1 MQGKQQASHR
11 IINNKSC
18 LDSIGLILPTSDF
31 MLMCRSWII
40 LTSIASLT
48 NDLSVAFSVDSSS
61 SAGAGAR
68 HLGWRR
74 RRRRRRGNE
83 ELLTSS
89 TSINSES
96 DVVECAL
103 YEWTKR
109 SDTFNNHGFTAQ
121 AFASSNCWGCRPLLF
136 KGAFDPTLL
145 LCRGDED
152 DADVDIRD
160 DSSITYAWPSWED
173 VVEIAADVDSES
185 R

>member
-1 MQGKQQASHR
+1 
-11 IINNKSC
+11 
-18 LDSIGLILPTSDF
+18 
-31 MLMCRSWII
+31 MLMCLSWII

-48 NDLSVAFSVDSSS
+48 NDLSVAFSVDSSAG
-61 SAGAGAR
+61 AGAGAR
-68 HLGWRR
+68 HLGW

-103 YEWTKR
+103 YEWSKR
-109 SDTFNNHGFTAQ
+109 SDTFNTHGFTAQ
-121 AFASSNCWGCRPLLF
+121 AFASSNCWGRRPLLF
-136 KGAFDPTLL
+136 RGAFDSTLL
-145 LCRGDED
+145 HCRGEED